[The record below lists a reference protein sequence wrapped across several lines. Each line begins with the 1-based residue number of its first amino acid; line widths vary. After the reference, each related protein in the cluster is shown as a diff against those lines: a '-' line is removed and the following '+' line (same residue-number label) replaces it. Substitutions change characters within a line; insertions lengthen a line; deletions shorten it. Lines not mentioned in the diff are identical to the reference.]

1 VTSPPAPTPP
11 RWRQETFQRAPIEH
25 NLPERYNGR
34 STFLEYTLALRSD
47 LLALASNLAARE
59 ERFALITVVRREPP
73 SSARVG
79 DAAVVTAK
87 GDYHGWVGGGCTR
100 STVLREALRAI
111 ADGEPRLLS
120 LSPEPSG
127 ERRAGIVALPM
138 TCDSGGTVEIYV
150 EPVLPVARLLL
161 FGSSPAVRVLARIGH
176 AMGYRVEVVDP
187 DADKAAFPEAESV
200 LRTISPDAVPPGA
213 HVLVATMGER
223 DLEAIQAVLGRAPAY
238 LGIIASPKRFAQLRD
253 ALLARRV
260 SRDALDAIAAPAGLD
275 IGARTPEEIAV
286 SIMAQIVER
295 RRSASRA
302 PKAAD
307 PAEAP
312 REATDPVC
320 GMSVTIAG
328 ASHAADLG
336 GVHYYFCCAGCRTKF
351 LADSTRYVG
360 ARTRVP
366 GS

>member
-1 VTSPPAPTPP
+1 MDGSLVPDGRKTHATGYNDRSFFSEGTS
-11 RWRQETFQRAPIEH
+11 
-25 NLPERYNGR
+25 
-34 STFLEYTLALRSD
+34 ALRSD
-47 LLALASNLAARE
+47 LLTLASNLAARE

-79 DAAVVTAK
+79 DAAVVTEK

-120 LSPEPSG
+120 LSPQPDEG
-127 ERRAGIVALPM
+127 QRAGVVALPM

-187 DADKAAFPEAESV
+187 EADKASFPEAERV
-200 LRTISPDAVPPGA
+200 LQSIAADAVPRGA

-223 DLEAIQAVLGRAPAY
+223 DLEAIEAVAGRAPAY
-238 LGIIASPKRFAQLRD
+238 LGVIASAKRFVQLRD
-253 ALLARRV
+253 ALLARGV
-260 SRDALDAIAAPAGLD
+260 SREVLEGIAAPAGLD
-275 IGARTPEEIAV
+275 IGARSPEEIAV

-295 RRSASRA
+295 RRRA
-302 PKAAD
+302 AVNAPGISE
-307 PAEAP
+307 PAQAP
-312 REATDPVC
+312 REAIDPVC

-328 ASHAADLG
+328 ARHTAEVS
-336 GVHYYFCCAGCRTKF
+336 GVKYYFCCAGCRNKF
-351 LADSTRYVG
+351 LAGPARYPA
-360 ARTRVP
+360 ARAH